1 MSRNML
7 CIKGGAMLILLV
19 AVLLS
24 TAFSQDFQSAPVVFS
39 APDVLPKEILTG
51 PNYTVR
57 DRVVSDGLVNVYEM
71 ETAYGPL
78 KVESTA
84 LLLKRINELRAIARI
99 EQLKGSDAYVEAA
112 KKAGM
117 APLKTAEGLVTDP
130 AATVSGIASGV
141 GRFFTSVGDAL
152 TSKDPHQPGAGK
164 SMLGQ
169 AAYKRQFAYE
179 HGVNPYSDYA
189 PLQKALDDLA
199 WTAAAG
205 GLTVR
210 AAMMAIPG
218 AAGVVVGLGGT
229 ADSLKALVSE
239 KTPAELARING
250 ANLAEMG
257 VPDSVVQDFLYNAA
271 YDPYERT
278 LLVGALANMK
288 GVQAR
293 DIYVERAA
301 AANDPVVTLFLRV
314 RAQLMEVY
322 HEKEGRFAR
331 FMDAAGTPL
340 VVTGDGKA
348 VGVFPFDSIAWTAEL
363 AKREESLSA
372 AIGAM
377 PDITGK
383 ELWITGKVSADARK
397 ALEKKGWRI
406 EDNIQDRFLKKLNH

>member
-1 MSRNML
+1 MSRIL
-7 CIKGGAMLILLV
+7 QYARVSAMLILLV

-24 TAFSQDFQSAPVVFS
+24 TAFSQDFQSAPVVLS

-57 DRVVSDGLVNVYEM
+57 DRVVSDGLVNIYELD
-71 ETAYGPL
+71 TVYGPL

-99 EQLKGSDAYVEAA
+99 EKLKGSDAYIDAA
-112 KKAGM
+112 KKAGL

-141 GRFFTSVGDAL
+141 GRFFTSVSDAV
-152 TSKDPHQPGAGK
+152 TNKDPYQPGAGK

-179 HGVNPYSDYA
+179 HGVNPYSDFA

-205 GLTVR
+205 GLTVK

-218 AAGVVVGLGGT
+218 AAGTIVGLGGT

-250 ANLAEMG
+250 AKLAEMG
-257 VPDSVVQDFLYNAA
+257 VPDPVVQDFLHNAA

-288 GVQAR
+288 EVQAR

-322 HEKEGRFAR
+322 HEKEGMLSRFV
-331 FMDAAGTPL
+331 DAGGTPL
-340 VVTGDGKA
+340 VVTREGRA
-348 VGVFPFDSIAWTAEL
+348 VGVFPFDYIAWTAEL

-372 AIGAM
+372 AIGSM
-377 PDITGK
+377 QSVTGK
-383 ELWITGKVSADARK
+383 EMWITGKVSANARK
-397 ALEKKGWRI
+397 ALEKKGWKI
-406 EDNIQDRFLKKLNH
+406 EDNIQDRFLRKVNY